1 MADRVSLLSDVPA
14 PRAEPDAEQAP
25 LAWWQLRSWR
35 MDRHVLARVREGLL
49 ALAPT
54 PPHRTG
60 PDHSDQSSHSD
71 NPDDFNQ
78 SNRSDHFSHSDHSGR
93 TISDNHSSHS
103 DRSDH
108 GGHLGAPVAELSA
121 RSRPGP
127 RADEDGPEPA
137 AEEGPAGT
145 QAVPPAGTQAVP
157 PAGTQAVPPAPA
169 VPPAAAAPPA
179 PPVPA
184 LSAVTDAPA
193 GALPE
198 SAVAAVRETFAIVAA
213 AGDKVPGYFY
223 GQLFARRPQLR
234 SLFPPAMDHQR
245 DRLVGALVRI
255 VESLTTPDEM
265 AAYLAQ
271 LGRDH
276 RKYGVDPA
284 MYEAVGAALLAT
296 LRRFAGAAFT
306 PAAEQAWADAYAAIS
321 TLMIQAA
328 DEAGTTAPAF
338 WSAEVV
344 SVEERYQGMAV
355 LTIAL
360 DQGMRFEAG
369 QHVTVQH
376 PRWPRVWRSYSIA
389 GCPREDGLVQLH
401 VKAVP
406 GGWVSNA
413 LVRHSV
419 PGTELT
425 LGPPLGTMTLA
436 AAGNRDLVCVAGG
449 TGLAPVKALVEQ
461 AIRDSAARPR
471 RIHLFCGAR
480 RRQELY
486 DLPDLWQLADAWP
499 LLEVI
504 PVTSDDRSFDGTQG
518 SVGRVAARYLPH
530 RECEAYVAG
539 PPAMVRETLRALT
552 RAGLPRGRVHF
563 DDALLAGPD
572 PAQPAPAQPE
582 HTQPPPVRPE
592 QTRPEQTQ
600 PERGAPCE

>member
-1 MADRVSLLSDVPA
+1 VADRVGLLKDVPA
-14 PRAEPDAEQAP
+14 PRAEPEEEQAP
-25 LAWWQLRSWR
+25 LAWWQLRGWR

-49 ALAPT
+49 ALAP
-54 PPHRTG
+54 PHRAG
-60 PDHSDQSSHSD
+60 P
-71 NPDDFNQ
+71 
-78 SNRSDHFSHSDHSGR
+78 
-93 TISDNHSSHS
+93 
-103 DRSDH
+103 
-108 GGHLGAPVAELSA
+108 GGGDLLAAPVAELT
-121 RSRPGP
+121 RSQPRLRTQATGDKERPGETEP
-127 RADEDGPEPA
+127 AGEPA
-137 AEEGPAGT
+137 AGPETADDAAGT
-145 QAVPPAGTQAVP
+145 DQVAEARKAAGAAAVT
-157 PAGTQAVPPAPA
+157 APA
-169 VPPAAAAPPA
+169 TVP
-179 PPVPA
+179 
-184 LSAVTDAPA
+184 DAPKR
-193 GALPE
+193 GLSEP
-198 SAVAAVRETFAIVAA
+198 AVDAVRSTFAIVAE
-213 AGDKVPGYFY
+213 AGDAVPGYFY
-223 GQLFARRPQLR
+223 GQLFARRPRLR
-234 SLFPPAMDHQR
+234 ALFPPAMDHQR

-296 LRRFAGAAFT
+296 LRRFAGPAFT
-306 PAAEQAWADAYAAIS
+306 PAAEQAWLDAYVAIS

-328 DEAGTTAPAF
+328 DEAATSAPAF
-338 WSAEVV
+338 WTSEAVQ
-344 SVEERYQGMAV
+344 VEERYRDMAV

-413 LVRHSV
+413 LVRHTP

-436 AAGNRDLVCVAGG
+436 HADGRDLVCVAGG
-449 TGLAPVKALVEQ
+449 TGLAPIKAVIEQ
-461 AIRDSAARPR
+461 AIRDSTTRPR

-499 LLEVI
+499 GLEVI
-504 PVTSDDRSFDGTQG
+504 PVTSDDRSFDGMQG
-518 SVGRVAARYLPH
+518 NVGRVAARYLPH
-530 RECEAYVAG
+530 RACEAYVAG
-539 PPAMVRETLRALT
+539 PPAMVRESIRALN
-552 RAGLPRGRVHF
+552 RAGLPRERIHF
-563 DDALLAGPD
+563 DDALLAGNG
-572 PAQPAPAQPE
+572 PAL
-582 HTQPPPVRPE
+582 
-592 QTRPEQTQ
+592 